1 MPFDLHSYCPSPL
14 CKQVLSPPIERN
26 PADMCVICLL
36 KWSPLLFAG
45 TAVIVMTIMDVDA
58 SGASYYGEQA
68 LHHISA
74 DGQSSMV
81 QLGNQTTD

>member
-1 MPFDLHSYCPSPL
+1 
-14 CKQVLSPPIERN
+14 
-26 PADMCVICLL
+26 
-36 KWSPLLFAG
+36 
-45 TAVIVMTIMDVDA
+45 MTIMDVDA

-81 QLGNQTTD
+81 QLGNQTTVLMPLLCFVWSAGIMHTCTSLAAFFLL